1 VSLAEALMTNLKK
14 RLESL
19 ELVPGVGGRFE
30 VTIDGKLV
38 WSKLAK
44 GEFPDEM
51 EIVKAAMKPA
61 G

>member
-14 RLESL
+14 KLESL
-19 ELVPGVGGRFE
+19 ELVPGTGGRFE

-61 G
+61 Q

>member
-14 RLESL
+14 KLESL
-19 ELVPGVGGRFE
+19 ELIPGVGGRFE
-30 VTIDGKLV
+30 VSIDGKLV

-51 EIVKAAMKPA
+51 DIVKAAMKPA
-61 G
+61 H

>member
-14 RLESL
+14 KLESL

-51 EIVKAAMKPA
+51 EIVKAATRTA
-61 G
+61 

>member
-1 VSLAEALMTNLKK
+1 MMNLKK

-19 ELVPGVGGRFE
+19 ELVPGTGGRFE

-51 EIVKAAMKPA
+51 EIVKAATRTA
-61 G
+61 

>member
-1 VSLAEALMTNLKK
+1 MTNLKK
-14 RLESL
+14 KLESL

-61 G
+61 H

>member
-14 RLESL
+14 KLESL
-19 ELVPGVGGRFE
+19 ELVPGTGGRFE

-61 G
+61 P

>member
-1 VSLAEALMTNLKK
+1 MTNLKK

-19 ELVPGVGGRFE
+19 ELVPGTGGKFE
-30 VTIDGKLV
+30 VAIDGNLV

-61 G
+61 S